1 MRGVRVTCLSR
12 RRFDNPII
20 EKLDPHGR
28 KYYWIAG
35 QRVSWSRSKD
45 ADHEAIEEGFVSI
58 TPIRLDSTHHGVL
71 DHFRAWEPIMNR
83 GIKKSQSLGRRSRR
97 TGQREA

>member
-1 MRGVRVTCLSR
+1 VRVTCLSR
-12 RRFDNPII
+12 RRFHNPII

-35 QRVSWSRSKD
+35 KRISWSRSKD
-45 ADHEAIEEGFVSI
+45 ADHEAIEEGLVSI

-71 DHFRAWEPIMNR
+71 DRFRAWEPIVTR
-83 GIKKSQSLGRRSRR
+83 GSHRLISPRRSSVGHRS
-97 TGQREA
+97 